1 MNKIQLRQ
9 SAISYLKGINKS
21 QKQYIEKQLLFWLTQ
36 FNYWKHASTIGITA
50 SQKIE
55 WDTNIIIETAWS
67 QNKKVYV
74 PKCYPEK
81 KQLVFYKLDN
91 FDQLENGYA
100 NILEPNPNVTSS
112 VNKTQIELLLVPGI
126 LFDSRGY
133 RIGFGGGY
141 YDRFLQDYPNNTVSL
156 ASKHQVI
163 EFLPNDPLDIPVQQ
177 ILTEEG
183 VIYPA

>member
-36 FNYWKHASTIGITA
+36 LNYWKHASTIGITA

-55 WDTNIIIETAWS
+55 WDTKMIIETAWN

-81 KQLVFYKLDN
+81 RQLVFYKLDT
-91 FDQLENGYA
+91 FKQLESGYA
-100 NILEPNPNVTSS
+100 NILEPNPDIVIP
-112 VNKTQIELLLVPGI
+112 VNKIQIELLLVP
-126 LFDSRGY
+126 
-133 RIGFGGGY
+133 
-141 YDRFLQDYPNNTVSL
+141 
-156 ASKHQVI
+156 
-163 EFLPNDPLDIPVQQ
+163 
-177 ILTEEG
+177 
-183 VIYPA
+183 